1 MTIKGILWDMD
12 GVLVDTNEF
21 HYQAWSRTLALFQI
35 PFSRELFHQ
44 GFGMKNWDMLTN
56 LLGHP
61 PEQAL
66 FTEINDQKE
75 ENFRQII
82 HRQARSLPG
91 TVESL
96 RLLKSLGLPQA
107 IASSAPQQNIDILV
121 DELEIRD
128 FFDAILSADNM
139 AGKPAPDVFLA
150 SAKAIGIPPQDCL
163 AVEDSVMGVSA
174 AKLAGMTC
182 LAVTNTNPVEA
193 LHQADYV
200 VDNLLQLDMVFWKT
214 LTGMKNEPSV

>member
-44 GFGMKNWDMLTN
+44 GFGMKNWDMLSN

-66 FTEINDQKE
+66 FGEINNQKE
-75 ENFRQII
+75 EIFRQVI
-82 HRQARSLPG
+82 HGQATSLPG

-96 RLLKSLGLPQA
+96 RFLKSLGIPQA
-107 IASSAPQQNIDILV
+107 IASSAPQENIDFLV
-121 DELEIRD
+121 DELDIRD
-128 FFDAILSADNM
+128 FFDAIVSADKM

-150 SAKAIGIPPQDCL
+150 SAKAIGVPPQHCL
-163 AVEDSVMGVSA
+163 AIEDSVMGVSA

-200 VDNLLQLDMVFWKT
+200 VDSLLHLDAVFWKA
-214 LTGMKNEPSV
+214 LTGI